1 MAIACARCG
10 AQNPDGNRF
19 CQSCGAPLAAVPQQP
34 ATPVGGAPAAP
45 WQAVPYPGQ
54 AVQAPPPPPPGP
66 QPAYASPYYAPA
78 AGGAQPPVHR
88 TPWVMIV
95 AVVVGLVVIMA
106 GCGTVLA
113 FSGFGKKTQTGSGFN
128 ALTSPSPAGTPTPL
142 PSPTGTP
149 GSSGSE
155 TNSSETVIIPK
166 GWTVISKDDQSI
178 TLQSPSGDGSITIG
192 SGPQSPP
199 QNAQQDKSQLDA
211 YFKQKFPDTK
221 DCAGTKTSTGAMDG
235 AKGIF
240 WQLCFTVTS
249 GSQSI
254 AIGAPLFVGANS
266 NGSVYYL
273 VLLET
278 EASNMDAFI
287 AEATPIMKGGIHW
300 KLS

>member
-1 MAIACARCG
+1 
-10 AQNPDGNRF
+10 
-19 CQSCGAPLAAVPQQP
+19 
-34 ATPVGGAPAAP
+34 
-45 WQAVPYPGQ
+45 
-54 AVQAPPPPPPGP
+54 
-66 QPAYASPYYAPA
+66 
-78 AGGAQPPVHR
+78 VHR
-88 TPWVMIV
+88 TPWVIIA

-113 FSGFGKKTQTGSGFN
+113 FSGFGKKSQTGGSF
-128 ALTSPSPAGTPTPL
+128 TSLSSPTPAGTPTPI
-142 PSPTGTP
+142 PTPTGGGT
-149 GSSGSE
+149 SSGTESNADE
-155 TNSSETVIIPK
+155 SVLVPK
-166 GWTVISKDDQSI
+166 GWTVISQDDQSI
-178 TLQSPSGDGSITIG
+178 TLQSPNGDGSITIG

-199 QNAQQDKSQLDA
+199 QNAQQDKSQLDS

-221 DCAGTKTSTGAMDG
+221 DCAGTKTSTGDMDG

-254 AIGAPLFVGANS
+254 AIGAPIFVGANA

-278 EASNMDAFI
+278 EKSNMDSFVNA
-287 AEATPIMKGGIHW
+287 ATSILKGGIHW